1 MRVKARGAYSLVAR
15 PEQSGPLGR
24 PVGHRRGRSAGI
36 MMGLAMLSVLV
47 VVLRCVLC
55 AHHVQTGAEA

>member
-1 MRVKARGAYSLVAR
+1 MVCHLTV
-15 PEQSGPLGR
+15 
-24 PVGHRRGRSAGI
+24 
-36 MMGLAMLSVLV
+36 MGLAMLSVLV